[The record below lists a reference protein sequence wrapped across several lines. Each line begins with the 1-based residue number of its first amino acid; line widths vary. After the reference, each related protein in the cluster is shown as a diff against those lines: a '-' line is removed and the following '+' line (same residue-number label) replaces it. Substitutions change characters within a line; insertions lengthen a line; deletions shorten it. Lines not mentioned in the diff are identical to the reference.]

1 MGQTFMAA
9 HQVGGCP
16 TFRTASDRLD
26 RAADFE
32 GSGLTGMFSRSGSV
46 IMTLVVVIYVDFAS
60 FPKNILYHHVWFI
73 GFMMLMIWR
82 CHAWSWDWSRPAF
95 IFFILLVD
103 VGKNHALSAWQAVH
117 QARTEG
123 RWLDKL
129 GTVVWKLRG
138 FPLARCQ
145 CWSKPYE
152 DTYIKQNKWHL
163 AYLLS
168 TLSLAC
174 WEMQLER
181 PPWFEKKKR
190 QVTNRRIMKCIVN
203 KNDDWTGNGAFMKLP
218 IVKKNR
224 WNERSMRKKRKLPR
238 RNFLN
243 EQRFGHTLLREQ
255 IKSRCWIPPS
265 TWPHYPLFCSFGW
278 YGWTTRKCFFLCL
291 CILVH
296 IINHISISVL
306 IFFIFYLTCGER
318 WSNLTTIYS

>member
-1 MGQTFMAA
+1 
-9 HQVGGCP
+9 
-16 TFRTASDRLD
+16 
-26 RAADFE
+26 
-32 GSGLTGMFSRSGSV
+32 
-46 IMTLVVVIYVDFAS
+46 
-60 FPKNILYHHVWFI
+60 
-73 GFMMLMIWR
+73 MLIKTIWR
-82 CHAWSWDWSRPAF
+82 
-95 IFFILLVD
+95 
-103 VGKNHALSAWQAVH
+103 
-117 QARTEG
+117 
-123 RWLDKL
+123 
-129 GTVVWKLRG
+129 
-138 FPLARCQ
+138 
-145 CWSKPYE
+145 
-152 DTYIKQNKWHL
+152 YIKQNKWHL

-306 IFFIFYLTCGER
+306 RFSLFSTLPVGRDDRIWLLFVNILKTGLKLLTHCVYRVEGMV
-318 WSNLTTIYS
+318 I